1 MLPDND
7 LITYL
12 WLQVLVKVLMGVLKD
27 KHWLFQN
34 RQLLQCLWSILTSI
48 RVLHMPFAG
57 RNNLIGCLNIF
68 FHHKQKKQEK
78 KSKKIKISVKMLLP
92 KHWQTPKSCSTP
104 RENII
109 FLNFPWKTFIFVRI
123 KTLSEI
129 KEN

>member
-12 WLQVLVKVLMGVLKD
+12 WLQVLVKVLTGVLKD
-27 KHWLFQN
+27 NHWLFQN

-57 RNNLIGCLNIF
+57 RNNLIGCINIF
-68 FHHKQKKQEK
+68 VHHKQNKTEKYMKQG
-78 KSKKIKISVKMLLP
+78 STSVKTLLP
-92 KHWQTPKSCSTP
+92 KHWQTPKSCLTP
-104 RENII
+104 GENII
-109 FLNFPWKTFIFVRI
+109 FLNLPWKTFIFVCI
-123 KTLSEI
+123 KTLSEV